1 MPRHL
6 GPGRH
11 LLNGLYGAKAAGE
24 RVLLPAVGRLPHPLC
39 QGAVAARHAALRHR
53 RLTLGYF
60 DFALKDYRRIEIDE
74 QVELVSLLGDFAL
87 SKGEPKLHAHV
98 VVAKSDGS
106 AHGGHLL
113 QGVVRPTLEVVLVES
128 PAWLH
133 RETDAA
139 TGLPLIRIKGHG

>member
-1 MPRHL
+1 M
-6 GPGRH
+6 
-11 LLNGLYGAKAAGE
+11 
-24 RVLLPAVGRLPHPLC
+24 
-39 QGAVAARHAALRHR
+39 
-53 RLTLGYF
+53 
-60 DFALKDYRRIEIDE
+60 
-74 QVELVSLLGDFAL
+74 ELVSLLGDFAL

-139 TGLPLIRIKGHG
+139 TGLPLIRIKADA

>member
-1 MPRHL
+1 MHSK
-6 GPGRH
+6 
-11 LLNGLYGAKAAGE
+11 LLNAGPPRTFALVLDSGEEAVDCLTRFAREQSLHATQLSAIGAF
-24 RVLLPAVGRLPHPLC
+24 
-39 QGAVAARHAALRHR
+39 R

-60 DFALKDYRRIEIDE
+60 DFALKDYRRIEIEE

-113 QGVVRPTLEVVLVES
+113 QGVVMPTLEVVLVES

-139 TGLPLIRIKGHG
+139 TGLPLIRIKADA